1 MSRIAIASKKS
12 IYPPL
17 TIAKCEILFPQSVLY
32 WGHDSFIKL
41 YFVSPPHSWRSL
53 NWKTPSATSPILLII
68 SSSTCSGLSPK
79 KSDPLSDRHF
89 RKLLQNNIYV
99 SSDRQMSG
107 LKLYP
112 RYLNWKCFYVVSHQS
127 WVPHFFERKQKESF
141 AISEHVRT
149 CYSSYLTVS
158 LVSSEIQNISTLL
171 PSSALSCRE
180 ICLQLN
186 VSLVHHRML
195 NFFSV
200 LFNFNNFYFN
210 WFILVFL
217 FYLFMLFRWFF
228 VPFYFMYF
236 FLSQI
241 SFTHIV

>member
-141 AISEHVRT
+141 AISEHVRKK
-149 CYSSYLTVS
+149 L
-158 LVSSEIQNISTLL
+158 LFLL
-171 PSSALSCRE
+171 PHSFIGFLWDTKYFYIASILSS
-180 ICLQLN
+180 ILQGN
-186 VSLVHHRML
+186 MFTIECVTCTSSHPQ
-195 NFFSV
+195 FF
-200 LFNFNNFYFN
+200 FYF
-210 WFILVFL
+210 I
-217 FYLFMLFRWFF
+217 
-228 VPFYFMYF
+228 
-236 FLSQI
+236 
-241 SFTHIV
+241 